1 MYFSVME
8 KEQSARQ
15 QKISRVLQQEIAS
28 LLQEALRMG
37 AVKNLLVSVTKVR
50 VTSDLSIAKVYLS
63 IFPAQE
69 AKSCIKALSSNSHQL
84 RYDLSQRMR
93 NQLRKIPEL
102 NFYLDDSLEYID
114 QIDRELKQ
122 GTNPFSNPESLES
135 RQKK

>member
-1 MYFSVME
+1 ME

-15 QKISRVLQQEIAS
+15 QKISRVLQQEIAA
-28 LLQEALRMG
+28 LLHEALRMG

-63 IFPAQE
+63 IFPAEE
-69 AKSCIKALSSNSHQL
+69 AQSTISALTTNRSQL
-84 RYDLSQRMR
+84 RHDLAQRMR
-93 NQLRKIPEL
+93 NQLRKIPDL

-122 GTNPFSNPESLES
+122 GTNPFSNPETLEN